1 MNSLVVA
8 LLVSQNLF
16 ARTYGGTGNDGARA
30 MIRSLDGSYM
40 LAGYTASW
48 GAGGSDFLVTKI
60 DPAGAVVWTSVL
72 GGANDEIASCICQ
85 TSDAGCAVAGST
97 KSAGAGGSDILVVKM
112 DASGAPAW
120 AWAFGGTADEGAY
133 AIIQMTDG
141 DYLVAGYTASFGG
154 DGIDLLLLRLDQ
166 TGGLTSARTFGGG
179 GLLFGYRASSS
190 IIKTSDGGY
199 AVAGWIEPSNG
210 NVDMLLLKLDASG
223 SLAWARN
230 YGGLYFDWASSI
242 IQTADGGYAIA
253 GPIYHY
259 SEMSWNPFVMK
270 LDASGNPLWTK
281 TLGWQYYDLA
291 TSVIQTSDGGFAVS
305 GYTNN
310 FTGFDNQE
318 FLFLKLDPSGVPTI
332 ARTLG
337 GPSPDFAYSAVQ
349 DPDGGYVLAGETG
362 SFGAGGN
369 DLMLLKLDANGGYA
383 DCVIDQ
389 MPSSRDTTLP
399 NGSPSVGEDCS
410 PTVTDPGLTV
420 TTPGLAITDVCEPL
434 YDRVGESGSAL
445 PGPGVT
451 SRAVSGAVLFFSLG
465 VAVIGIYSPDGRLVY
480 NGCLVKG
487 ENRIPLE
494 TGVYFWRAGAYKGKA
509 VVR

>member
-1 MNSLVVA
+1 
-8 LLVSQNLF
+8 
-16 ARTYGGTGNDGARA
+16 
-30 MIRSLDGSYM
+30 
-40 LAGYTASW
+40 
-48 GAGGSDFLVTKI
+48 
-60 DPAGAVVWTSVL
+60 
-72 GGANDEIASCICQ
+72 
-85 TSDAGCAVAGST
+85 
-97 KSAGAGGSDILVVKM
+97 
-112 DASGAPAW
+112 
-120 AWAFGGTADEGAY
+120 
-133 AIIQMTDG
+133 
-141 DYLVAGYTASFGG
+141 
-154 DGIDLLLLRLDQ
+154 
-166 TGGLTSARTFGGG
+166 
-179 GLLFGYRASSS
+179 
-190 IIKTSDGGY
+190 
-199 AVAGWIEPSNG
+199 
-210 NVDMLLLKLDASG
+210 
-223 SLAWARN
+223 
-230 YGGLYFDWASSI
+230 
-242 IQTADGGYAIA
+242 
-253 GPIYHY
+253 
-259 SEMSWNPFVMK
+259 MK
-270 LDASGNPLWTK
+270 LDASGNPVWTK

-318 FLFLKLDPSGVPTI
+318 FLFLKLDPSGVPTL

-337 GPSPDFAYSAVQ
+337 GTSPDFAYSVVQ

-369 DLMLLKLDANGGYA
+369 DLMLLKLDANGDYA